1 MVPKIII
8 HAWKLLWNR
17 ITTTLKLL
25 KRGCVPPNV
34 STNCIFCDSEVESI
48 RYVFFECICIPC
60 LDGGST
66 ILNEKLSINSTF
78 KLFLK
83 FLLIPQILIL
93 LLFNLCVLPP
103 IKKKNWTEGVLVC
116 SQMYP
121 QFFFYTL
128 SFVKY
133 KNFYKLSSREFFFK
147 VLLFSM

>member
-103 IKKKNWTEGVLVC
+103 IKKKIGRRE
-116 SQMYP
+116 Y
-121 QFFFYTL
+121 QFAARCTL
-128 SFVKY
+128 NFSFTHCH
-133 KNFYKLSSREFFFK
+133 
-147 VLLFSM
+147 LLNTKTFIN